1 MNKVSDILLTP
12 DSFIALHVQLHDQ
25 LRRLILSG
33 QWKGGS
39 RIPSEKQ
46 LTSYL
51 GVSRSTVRLALQRAE
66 LEGLIERSAGRGTF
80 VAYLPQTDHRNR
92 LIAFVTYGFDAESH
106 LLMLKGAES
115 EVKAHGYQI
124 VLSNVQNQR
133 EELELLRRL
142 KAEYVSGVLL
152 WANAGASRV
161 QLENPLNYQQI
172 ILPLV
177 LMDRGIYDLDRDLV
191 TSENYNGAMSMMQH
205 LLALGHERIVF
216 LCHQEMELLPVM
228 DRYRAYCTAMLEAGL
243 TPQEPWLIGPQGNE
257 FIASMVLR
265 ASVDSKSPEIQE
277 IKDLLRNEPERPTAI
292 FAVNDYIA
300 LLAMRAIKLLDLHI
314 PGDISVGGFDDI
326 DLAVQLEVPL
336 TTVAQDSFFI
346 GKRAAQ
352 LLLERLNGYSGAT
365 RCEMIPT
372 QLRVRNSTAPLA
384 MAQSL
389 SPVKRSSEGG

>member
-33 QWKGGS
+33 QWQRSS

-51 GVSRSTVRLALQRAE
+51 SVSRSTVRLALQRAE

-80 VAYLPQTDHRNR
+80 VAYLPPTDQRNR

-106 LLMLKGAES
+106 LLMLKGAEG
-115 EVKAHGYQI
+115 EVKARGYQI
-124 VLSNVQNQR
+124 ILSNVQNQR
-133 EELELLRRL
+133 EELDVLRRL
-142 KAEYVSGVLL
+142 KAEYVAGVLL
-152 WANAGASRV
+152 WANAGASRA
-161 QLENPLNYQQI
+161 QQENPLSYQQI
-172 ILPLV
+172 TLPLV
-177 LMDRGIYDLDRDLV
+177 LMDRGIYDLDCDFV
-191 TSENYNGAMSMMQH
+191 TSENYDGASAMMQH

-228 DRYRAYCTAMLEAGL
+228 DRYHAYCTAMLDAGL

-265 ASVDSKSPEIQE
+265 ASVDPKSVEIQE
-277 IKDLLRNEPERPTAI
+277 IKDLFYNASTPPTAI

-300 LLAMRAIKLLDLHI
+300 LLAMRAVKLLNMSVPD
-314 PGDISVGGFDDI
+314 DISIAGFDDI

-336 TTVAQDSFFI
+336 TTVAQDPFFI

-352 LLLERLNGYSGAT
+352 LLLDRLNGYSGAT
-365 RCEMIPT
+365 RRVTIPT
-372 QLRVRNSTAPLA
+372 QLRVRSSTALPARVLPA
-384 MAQSL
+384 AEQ
-389 SPVKRSSEGG
+389 PTERG